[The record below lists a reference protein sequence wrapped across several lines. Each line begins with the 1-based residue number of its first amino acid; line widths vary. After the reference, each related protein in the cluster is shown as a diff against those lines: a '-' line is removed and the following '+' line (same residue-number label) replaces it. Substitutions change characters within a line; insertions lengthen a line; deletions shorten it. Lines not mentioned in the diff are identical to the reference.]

1 MKKNLL
7 KNRIERN
14 HIRWLL
20 GQFKP
25 HRLQII
31 GLLLLQCALSLL
43 GVVSVVVNKYLVDRA
58 TEGQSLAWG
67 IGIMLG
73 ATALTVVINLFV
85 QMWMITFNEKCCFS
99 IRTAVYQKLLRT
111 RMQALRAFHSE
122 DVLTRLTSD
131 IEMVT
136 GGILHIL
143 INGVGTFVK
152 LISAFLLLYYYNAGL
167 ALAVLLIAPIG
178 VGTFLLFSGKMRYV
192 QENFQKSEGAYR
204 VFLQESLRNMEV
216 VKAFSGEEESE
227 KKLEAL
233 RDERMGWTVK
243 MRRLRTVTWA
253 IIHVTFT
260 MGTTVAF
267 LAGVVQI
274 ADGQITYGTMTAFLA
289 LVGQVQTPVLSLG
302 EMARRL
308 STVLASVPR
317 IMEVEGLEKDEKAEP
332 VAVTGAVTLRGENLA
347 FAYDNEEIFRDFS
360 FTVAPGEKVAVT
372 GQSGAGKTTLIKLL
386 LGFAVPQKG
395 SLTIGDVP
403 VSAATRQ
410 YFSYVPQGN
419 TLFKGTIREN
429 LAMADPGAGD
439 KEMWAALEMACAQ
452 DFVEKLPQGL
462 DTPIGEKATGISEGQ
477 AQRIA
482 IARAMLRKAPIVIFD
497 EATSALDEDT
507 EAQILSNI
515 GGQKNGTAYIII
527 THRPKALGYCDKHIA
542 LWSQNEKS
550 EKLL

>member
-1 MKKNLL
+1 MKKNLR
-7 KNRIERN
+7 KNRIEPN
-14 HIRWLL
+14 HLRWLIS
-20 GQFKP
+20 QFKP
-25 HRLQII
+25 QRWQIF
-31 GLLLLQCALSLL
+31 GLLLLQCAVSLL

-58 TEGQSLAWG
+58 TEGLSLSWG
-67 IGIMLG
+67 IAIMLG

-99 IRTAVYQKLLRT
+99 IRTAVYQRLLRT
-111 RMQALRAFHSE
+111 RMQALRSFHSE

-143 INGVGTFVK
+143 INGVGTLVK

-178 VGTFLLFSGKMRYV
+178 AGMFLLLSGKMRRA

-216 VKAFSGEEESE
+216 IKAFSGEEESE
-227 KKLEAL
+227 KKLESL

-243 MRRLRTVTWA
+243 LRRLQTVSRA
-253 IIHVTFT
+253 VVHVTFT
-260 MGTTVAF
+260 MGTTLAF

-274 ADGQITYGTMTAFLA
+274 ADDQITYGTMTAFLA

-308 STVLASVPR
+308 IAVLASVPR
-317 IMEVEGLEKDEKAEP
+317 IMEIEDLEKDEKAD
-332 VAVTGAVTLRGENLA
+332 GASVSGPVTLEGKNIT
-347 FAYDNEEIFRDFS
+347 FAYDNEQIFRDFS

-386 LGFAVPQKG
+386 LGFAVPQEG
-395 SLTIGDVP
+395 SLTIGGVP
-403 VSAATRQ
+403 VSAATRK

-429 LAMADPGAGD
+429 LIMAEPDATD
-439 KEMWAALEMACAQ
+439 EMLWSALEMACAKA
-452 DFVEKLPQGL
+452 FVEKLPQGL

-482 IARAMLRKAPIVIFD
+482 IARAMLRKAPIVILD
-497 EATSALDEDT
+497 EATSALDEET

-515 GGQKNGTAYIII
+515 NAQKNDTAYIII
-527 THRPKALGYCDKHIA
+527 THRPKALESCGKRVEIM
-542 LWSQNEKS
+542 
-550 EKLL
+550 

>member
-1 MKKNLL
+1 MKKNLR
-7 KNRIERN
+7 KNKIQRR
-14 HIRWLL
+14 HILWLL

-25 HRLQII
+25 HRWQIV
-31 GLLLLQCALSLL
+31 GLLLLQCAVALL
-43 GVVSVVVNKYLVDRA
+43 GVASVVVNKYLVDRA
-58 TEGQSLAWG
+58 TEGLSLGWG

-99 IRTAVYQKLLRT
+99 IRTAVYKKLLRS
-111 RMQALRAFHSE
+111 RMQALRKFHSE

-131 IEMVT
+131 IEKVT

-143 INGVGTFVK
+143 INGIGTFMK
-152 LISAFLLLYYYNAGL
+152 LISAFILLFYYDKGL
-167 ALAVLLIAPIG
+167 ALAVIIIAPIG
-178 VGTFLLFSGKMRYV
+178 VGTFLLLSGKMHSV

-216 VKAFSGEEESE
+216 IKAFSGEAESE
-227 KKLEAL
+227 KKLDAL
-233 RDERMGWTVK
+233 RDDRMHWTVK
-243 MRRLRTVTWA
+243 MRSLQTVSRTV
-253 IIHVTFT
+253 IHLTFT

-267 LAGVVQI
+267 LAGVVRI
-274 ADGQITYGTMTAFLA
+274 AEGAITYGTMTAFLS

-308 STVLASVPR
+308 ITVLASVPR
-317 IMEVEGLEKDEKAEP
+317 IMEVEGLEAEEKADKTATP
-332 VAVTGAVTLRGENLA
+332 ASVTLRGENIS
-347 FAYDNEEIFRDFS
+347 FAYDRDEILQNLS
-360 FTVAPGEKVAVT
+360 FTVAPGERVAVT

-395 SLTIGDVP
+395 SLTAGDIP

-429 LAMADPGAGD
+429 LLMADPNAAD
-439 KEMWAALEMACAQ
+439 AQLWAALEKACAK
-452 DFVEKLPQGL
+452 DFVEKLPQQL

-482 IARAMLRKAPIVIFD
+482 IARAMLKKAPIVIFD
-497 EATSALDEDT
+497 EATSALDGET
-507 EAQILSNI
+507 EEQILQNI
-515 GGQKNGTAYIII
+515 SLSKDPAAYIII
-527 THRPKALGYCDKHIA
+527 THREKALEYCDKRLEI
-542 LWSQNEKS
+542 
-550 EKLL
+550 

>member
-1 MKKNLL
+1 MKKNLR
-7 KNRIERN
+7 KNKIQPG

-20 GQFKP
+20 SQFKP
-25 HRLQII
+25 HRWQII
-31 GLLLLQCALSLL
+31 GLLLLQCAVSLL
-43 GVVSVVVNKYLVDRA
+43 GAVSVVVNKVLVDRA
-58 TEGQSLAWG
+58 TAGQSLSLG

-99 IRTAVYQKLLRT
+99 IRTAVYKKLLHT

-178 VGTFLLFSGKMRYV
+178 VGVFLLLSGKMRYV
-192 QENFQKSEGAYR
+192 QENFQKSEAAYR
-204 VFLQESLRNMEV
+204 VFLQESLKNMEV
-216 VKAFSGEEESE
+216 IKAFSGEEESE
-227 KKLEAL
+227 RKLSAL

-243 MRRLRTVTWA
+243 LRRLQTVTRTVVQ
-253 IIHVTFT
+253 VTFI
-260 MGTTVAF
+260 MGSTLAF
-267 LAGVVQI
+267 LVGVLQI
-274 ADGQITYGTMTAFLA
+274 ADGQITYGTLTAFVA

-308 STVLASVPR
+308 ITVLASVPR
-317 IMEVEGLEKDEKAEP
+317 IMEVEGLEKDEREEN
-332 VAVTGAVTLRGENLA
+332 AVVSGPVTLRGEGLA
-347 FAYDNEEIFRDFS
+347 FSYDEEEIFRDLS
-360 FTVAPGEKVAVT
+360 FTVEPGERVAVT

-395 SLTIGDVP
+395 SLTVGGVP
-403 VSAATRQ
+403 VSAATRG

-429 LAMADPGAGD
+429 LAMADPKAG
-439 KEMWAALEMACAQ
+439 ETELWAALEMACAK
-452 DFVEKLPQGL
+452 DFVERLPQGL

-497 EATSALDEDT
+497 EATSALDEET
-507 EAQILSNI
+507 EEKILRGI
-515 GGQKNGTAYIII
+515 CCQKSDTAYIII
-527 THRPKALGYCDKHIA
+527 THRQKALEYCGKRVEIM
-542 LWSQNEKS
+542 
-550 EKLL
+550 

>member
-1 MKKNLL
+1 MKNKLL

-20 GQFKP
+20 SQFRP

-31 GLLLLQCALSLL
+31 GLLLLQCVLSLL
-43 GVVSVVVNKYLVDRA
+43 GALSVVVNKYLVDRA
-58 TEGQSLAWG
+58 TEGQNLGFG
-67 IGIMLG
+67 IGIMLL
-73 ATALTVVINLFV
+73 ATALTILINLFV

-111 RMQALRAFHSE
+111 RMQALRKFHSE

-131 IEMVT
+131 VEMVT

-152 LISAFLLLYYYNAGL
+152 LISAFLLLYYYDAGL

-178 VGTFLLFSGKMRYV
+178 VGTFLLLSGKMRRV
-192 QENFQKSEGAYR
+192 QENFQKSEAAYR
-204 VFLQESLRNMEV
+204 VFLQESLKNMEV

-227 KKLEAL
+227 KKLEIL
-233 RDERMGWTVK
+233 RDERMRWTVK
-243 MRRLRTVTWA
+243 MRRLQTVTRA
-253 IIHVTFT
+253 VIHVTFT
-260 MGTTVAF
+260 LGTTLAF

-274 ADGQITYGTMTAFLA
+274 AEGQITYGTMTAFLA

-302 EMARRL
+302 EMARRFI
-308 STVLASVPR
+308 TVLASVPR
-317 IMEVEGLEKDEKAEP
+317 IMEIEGLEKDERAEKAVP
-332 VAVTGAVTLRGENLA
+332 SGPVTLKGENLS

-395 SLTIGDVP
+395 SLTIGEMP

-429 LAMADPGAGD
+429 LLMADTEAGD
-439 KEMWAALEMACAQ
+439 KEMWAALEMACAK

-482 IARAMLRKAPIVIFD
+482 IARAMLRKAPIMIFD

-507 EAQILSNI
+507 EAQILRNI
-515 GGQKNGTAYIII
+515 CGQEKDTAYIII
-527 THRPKALGYCDKHIA
+527 THRQKALEYC
-542 LWSQNEKS
+542 EKRV
-550 EKLL
+550 EIE

>member
-1 MKKNLL
+1 MKKVLL
-7 KNRIERN
+7 KNRIQKM
-14 HIRWLL
+14 HLRWLL
-20 GQFKP
+20 SQFKP

-31 GLLLLQCALSLL
+31 GLLLLQCAVSLL
-43 GVVSVVVNKYLVDRA
+43 GAFSVIVNKYLVDRA
-58 TEGQSLAWG
+58 TEGQSLSLG

-111 RMQALRAFHSE
+111 RMQALRSFHSE

-143 INGVGTFVK
+143 INGVGTVVK
-152 LISAFLLLYYYNAGL
+152 LISAFLLLYYYNAAL
-167 ALAVLLIAPIG
+167 ALSVLLIAPIG
-178 VGTFLLFSGKMRYV
+178 VGTFLLLSGKMRRV

-204 VFLQESLRNMEV
+204 VFLQENLKNMEV
-216 VKAFSGEEESE
+216 VKAFSGEAESE
-227 KKLEAL
+227 KKLSAL
-233 RDERMGWTVK
+233 RDERMYWTVK
-243 MRRLRTVTWA
+243 MRSLQTVTRTVVQ
-253 IIHVTFT
+253 VTFI
-260 MGTTVAF
+260 MGSTIAF

-274 ADGQITYGTMTAFLA
+274 AEGQITYGTMTAFLA

-308 STVLASVPR
+308 ITVLASVPR
-317 IMEVEGLEKDEKAEP
+317 IMEVEGLEKDEKTEAP
-332 VAVTGAVTLRGENLA
+332 VISGAATLRGENLT
-347 FAYDNEEIFRDFS
+347 FAYDNEEIIRDFS

-395 SLTIGDVP
+395 SLTVGDTP
-403 VSAATRQ
+403 VSAATRR

-419 TLFKGTIREN
+419 TLFQGTIREN
-429 LAMADPGAGD
+429 LAMADPKAGE
-439 KEMWAALEMACAQ
+439 KEMWTALEKACAK
-452 DFVEKLPQGL
+452 DFVEKLPRGL

-482 IARAMLRKAPIVIFD
+482 IARAMLKKAPIVIFD
-497 EATSALDEDT
+497 EATSALDEET
-507 EAQILSNI
+507 EAQILRNI
-515 GGQKNGTAYIII
+515 CGQKDDTAYIII
-527 THRPKALGYCDKHIA
+527 THRQKALEYCGKRVEIG
-542 LWSQNEKS
+542 
-550 EKLL
+550 

>member
-1 MKKNLL
+1 MKKNLQ
-7 KNRIERN
+7 KNRIEPK
-14 HIRWLL
+14 HLRWLL
-20 GQFKP
+20 SQFKP
-25 HRLQII
+25 QRWQIF
-31 GLLLLQCALSLL
+31 GLLLLQCAVSLL
-43 GVVSVVVNKYLVDRA
+43 GVVSVVVNKCLVDRA
-58 TEGQSLAWG
+58 TEGLSLSWG
-67 IGIMLG
+67 IAIMLG

-99 IRTAVYQKLLRT
+99 IRTAVYQRLLRT
-111 RMQALRAFHSE
+111 RMQALRKFHSE

-143 INGVGTFVK
+143 INGVGTLVK
-152 LISAFLLLYYYNAGL
+152 LISAFLLLYYYDAGL

-178 VGTFLLFSGKMRYV
+178 AGTFLLLSGKMRRA

-216 VKAFSGEEESE
+216 IKAFSGEEESE
-227 KKLEAL
+227 KKLESL

-243 MRRLRTVTWA
+243 LRRLQTVSRA
-253 IIHVTFT
+253 MVHVTFT
-260 MGTTVAF
+260 MGTTLAF

-308 STVLASVPR
+308 IAVLASVPR
-317 IMEVEGLEKDEKAEP
+317 IMEIEDLEKDEKADGLSVSGSVILEGKNI
-332 VAVTGAVTLRGENLA
+332 T
-347 FAYDNEEIFRDFS
+347 FAYDNEQIFRDFS

-386 LGFAVPQKG
+386 LGFAVPQEG
-395 SLTIGDVP
+395 SLTIGGVP
-403 VSAATRQ
+403 VSAATRK

-429 LAMADPGAGD
+429 LIMAEPDATD
-439 KEMWAALEMACAQ
+439 EMLWSALEMACAK

-482 IARAMLRKAPIVIFD
+482 IARAMLRKAPIVILD
-497 EATSALDEDT
+497 EATSALDEET
-507 EAQILSNI
+507 EAQILGNI
-515 GGQKNGTAYIII
+515 NAQKNDTAYIII
-527 THRPKALGYCDKHIA
+527 THRPKALESC
-542 LWSQNEKS
+542 EKRV
-550 EKLL
+550 EII

>member
-1 MKKNLL
+1 MKKNLQ

-14 HIRWLL
+14 HLRWLL
-20 GQFKP
+20 SQFKP
-25 HRLQII
+25 HRWQIL
-31 GLLLLQCALSLL
+31 GLLLLQCAVSLL
-43 GVVSVVVNKYLVDRA
+43 GAVSVVVNKVLVDRA
-58 TEGQSLAWG
+58 TEGQSLCLG

-73 ATALTVVINLFV
+73 ATALTVIINLFV

-111 RMQALRAFHSE
+111 RMQALRKFHSE

-152 LISAFLLLYYYNAGL
+152 LISAFLLLYYYNAQL

-178 VGTFLLFSGKMRYV
+178 VGVFLLLSGKMRRI
-192 QENFQKSEGAYR
+192 QENFQKSEAAYR
-204 VFLQESLRNMEV
+204 VFLQESLRNLEV

-227 KKLEAL
+227 KKLSAL
-233 RDERMGWTVK
+233 RDERMRWTVK
-243 MRRLRTVTWA
+243 MRRLQTVTRTV
-253 IIHVTFT
+253 IHVTFT
-260 MGTTVAF
+260 MGTTLAF

-308 STVLASVPR
+308 ITVLASVPR
-317 IMEVEGLEKDEKAEP
+317 IMEVEGLEKDEKAEI
-332 VAVTGAVTLRGENLA
+332 AVVSGPVTLRGENLA
-347 FAYDNEEIFRDFS
+347 FSYDDEEIFRDFS
-360 FTVAPGEKVAVT
+360 FTVAPGERVAVT

-395 SLTIGDVP
+395 SLTVGDTP
-403 VSAATRQ
+403 VCAATRQ

-429 LAMADPGAGD
+429 LAMADPKAGEE
-439 KEMWAALEMACAQ
+439 EMWAALETACAK

-507 EAQILSNI
+507 EERILRNI
-515 GGQKNGTAYIII
+515 CGQKNDTAYIII
-527 THRPKALGYCDKHIA
+527 THRQKALEYCGKRVEIC
-542 LWSQNEKS
+542 
-550 EKLL
+550 